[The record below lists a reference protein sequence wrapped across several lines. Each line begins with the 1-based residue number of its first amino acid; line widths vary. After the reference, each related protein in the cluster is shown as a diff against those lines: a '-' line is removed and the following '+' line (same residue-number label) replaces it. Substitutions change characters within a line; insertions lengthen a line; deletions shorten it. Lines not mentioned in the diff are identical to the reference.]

1 MNCSK
6 KRKHASV
13 RGSRKSHV
21 ALGVV
26 GKKGIVVDLC

>member
-6 KRKHASV
+6 KGKHAGV
-13 RGSRKSHV
+13 RGGRKSHV
-21 ALGVV
+21 TLGVV